1 MPFPNWIGKKRFWT
15 KERVIAGLVAAAGEI
30 DGPLPCLD
38 ASYSRI
44 KKGHLDW
51 PVAARVLD
59 YFGAMSRGWV
69 AAGEPM
75 ARVSF
80 HNVPW
85 TEEERAYLL
94 EYAGN
99 DTLKQIAEKL
109 YRSYGA
115 VRGQLR
121 IIKIASRHNQGYL
134 SAAELA
140 KEYNCSCHRIRRALA
155 EGKIKGCYDR
165 LRNRWQVDLNDLNPE
180 AKEILTRPKRT
191 HKTWPTD
198 LGDYYSRY
206 GLCRRVIDGQV
217 VVVAASL

>member
-1 MPFPNWIGKKRFWT
+1 MPFPNWIGRKRLWT
-15 KERVIAGLVAAAGEI
+15 KERVIAGLTTAAGEI
-30 DGPLPCLD
+30 EGPLPCLD

-51 PVAARVLD
+51 PVAARVLG
-59 YFGAMSRGWV
+59 YFGAMARGWL

-75 ARVSF
+75 SRVSL

-85 TEEERAYLL
+85 TEEERTYLL

-99 DTLKQIAEKL
+99 HTLKRIAQKL
-109 YRSYGA
+109 GRSYGA
-115 VRGQLR
+115 MRGQLR

-140 KEYNCSCHRIRRALA
+140 KEYNCSCHRIRQALA
-155 EGKIKGCYDR
+155 EGKIKGRYDR
-165 LRNRWQVDLNDLNPE
+165 LRNRWQINLKDLTPE

-191 HKTWPTD
+191 HKTCATD
-198 LGDYYSRY
+198 LGDYYSRFRLKRTIID
-206 GLCRRVIDGQV
+206 GRVI
-217 VVVAASL
+217 VVAK